1 MVDMAGDVRA
11 IPLRS
16 MLAEGLV
23 VSASSDYPC
32 GPLFPLTGLYAMVTR
47 RTQQGGD
54 AVTPEEAVDPLEGL
68 RMYTTG
74 AAYAMGREKEVGSL
88 ERGKRADMVVLS
100 HDPTTVDPDFIR
112 DIAVEQT
119 YIEGRL
125 LYRR

>member
-1 MVDMAGDVRA
+1 
-11 IPLRS
+11 
-16 MLAEGLV
+16 
-23 VSASSDYPC
+23 
-32 GPLFPLTGLYAMVTR
+32 MVTR

-54 AVTPEEAVDPLEGL
+54 PVTPEEAVDPLEGL

-74 AAYAMGREKEVGSL
+74 AAYAMGRENEVGSL

-100 HDPTTVDPDFIR
+100 HDPTTVNPDFIR